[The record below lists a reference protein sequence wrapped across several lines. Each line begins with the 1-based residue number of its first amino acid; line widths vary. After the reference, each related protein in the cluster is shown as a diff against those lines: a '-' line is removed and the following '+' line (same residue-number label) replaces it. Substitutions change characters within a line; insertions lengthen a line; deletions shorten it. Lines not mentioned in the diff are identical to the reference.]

1 MSRVHPSVDTIK
13 SLTSAAG
20 ILSLII
26 AILLGIVGL
35 ISMPLGVGAAS
46 LVLAVIN
53 YLIYANC
60 MEIMKLVDLS
70 RYREAKEK
78 TLIWMLVGFIF
89 GWILVG
95 ILLLIAFLKYDEVI
109 KYSEPPPPPPPPPP
123 VPL

>member
-13 SLTSAAG
+13 SLTNAAG
-20 ILSLII
+20 ILSLIL
-26 AILLGIVGL
+26 AILLGITGF
-35 ISMPLGVGAAS
+35 IGIPLGIGALP

-60 MEIMKLVDLS
+60 KEIMKLVDLS

-109 KYSEPPPPPPPPPP
+109 KYSETPPPPPPPP